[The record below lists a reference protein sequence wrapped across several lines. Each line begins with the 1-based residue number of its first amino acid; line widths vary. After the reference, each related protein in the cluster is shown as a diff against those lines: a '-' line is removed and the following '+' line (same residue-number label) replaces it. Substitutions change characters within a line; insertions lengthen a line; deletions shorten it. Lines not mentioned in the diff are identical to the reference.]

1 MTQGT
6 AVRLR
11 HCAKT
16 FAGGRQVLQP
26 LDLDIHPGE
35 TLVFLGPSGCG
46 KTTTLRLI
54 AGLEQPDGGG
64 QVLFDDR
71 DVTGLPIERR
81 DVGMVFQN
89 YALFPN
95 LDVAGNI
102 AYGLKIR
109 GLPRAE
115 RDTRV
120 AELLAMMQLEALAE
134 RRIQQLSGGQRQRVA
149 LARALAP
156 RPRVLLFDEPLAA
169 LDAQLREQLRAD
181 IGALLRELGTTAVY
195 VTHDQQ
201 EALALGDRIVVM
213 GEGRIAQIGT
223 PTQIYQRPASRFVAG
238 FVGQLNRFE
247 VRAHSGAEVAVAGG
261 RLPWTGAASTLFCR
275 PEHLEPSATPA
286 HLTGI
291 LVGQFFQGAHSRLLV
306 EVGSGQPL
314 LVDTAQP
321 LQAQPGDLLHLNVR
335 PDALFTLAS

>member
-6 AVRLR
+6 AVHLR

-120 AELLAMMQLEALAE
+120 AELLAMMHLEPLAD

>member
-54 AGLEQPDGGG
+54 AGLEQPDAGG

-81 DVGMVFQN
+81 AVGMVFQN

-115 RDTRV
+115 RDARV
-120 AELLAMMQLEALAE
+120 AELLAMMHLEALAE

-306 EVGSGQPL
+306 EVGTGQPL

>member
-54 AGLEQPDGGG
+54 AGLEQPDAGG

-115 RDTRV
+115 RDARV
-120 AELLAMMQLEALAE
+120 AELLAMMHLEALAE

-261 RLPWTGAASTLFCR
+261 RLPWTGAASTLLCR

-306 EVGSGQPL
+306 EVGTGQPL

>member
-54 AGLEQPDGGG
+54 AGLEQPDAGG

-247 VRAHSGAEVAVAGG
+247 VRGHSGAEVAVAGG

>member
-54 AGLEQPDGGG
+54 AGLEQPDAGG

-115 RDTRV
+115 RDARV
-120 AELLAMMQLEALAE
+120 AELLAMMHLEPLAE

-247 VRAHSGAEVAVAGG
+247 VRARSGAEVAVAGG

-306 EVGSGQPL
+306 EVGTGQPL

>member
-54 AGLEQPDGGG
+54 AGLEQPDAGG

-115 RDTRV
+115 RDARV
-120 AELLAMMQLEALAE
+120 AELLAMMHLEALAE

-261 RLPWTGAASTLFCR
+261 QLPWTGAASTLFCR

-306 EVGSGQPL
+306 EVGTGQPL

>member
-6 AVRLR
+6 AVSLR

-54 AGLEQPDGGG
+54 AGLEQPDAGG

-115 RDTRV
+115 RDARV
-120 AELLAMMQLEALAE
+120 AELLAMMHLEPLAE

-306 EVGSGQPL
+306 EVGTGQPL

>member
-54 AGLEQPDGGG
+54 AGLEQPDAGG

-115 RDTRV
+115 RDARV
-120 AELLAMMQLEALAE
+120 AELLAMMHLEPLAE

-291 LVGQFFQGAHSRLLV
+291 LVGHFFQGAHSRLLV
-306 EVGSGQPL
+306 EVGTGQPL

>member
-54 AGLEQPDGGG
+54 AGLEQPDAGG

-115 RDTRV
+115 RDARV
-120 AELLAMMQLEALAE
+120 AELLAMMHLEPLAE

-306 EVGSGQPL
+306 EVGTGQPL

-321 LQAQPGDLLHLNVR
+321 LRAQPGDLLHLNVR
-335 PDALFTLAS
+335 PDVLFTLAS